1 MIKQWKNENLGVTY
15 FYLPNS
21 KNNEILTSDGVLIP
35 YDEFKS
41 MTSETYNAK
50 KNTNGGYD
58 YMLSKQSE
66 RLVKKAL
73 NVKKESAPTSDSTQ
87 TTKPTV
93 ISTPTSI
100 KRVKNP
106 IELTDKAREL
116 LKAEKKK
123 KLAESKDIEKTIA
136 PKIETVIEPKK
147 IESVV
152 ETKKVEEK
160 KEVNLFDISYPII
173 MLFITII
180 CSILSINFTGIY
192 LTRLQ
197 PKVIAYAISTVM
209 LLFGLIG
216 FQLGRRAKKNGHI
229 GRAIVYFATSIMV
242 VSFSMI
248 SSLDVNYSRYKANH
262 KEIEIVENTDDGVR
276 LNYELIEKQI
286 ADNKEEIERLRNDT
300 EFQKTQYVLAWDN
313 ELKKNVLLEGQIT
326 KTAQTKITEN
336 NESIDK
342 LLKENKSLNEKLM
355 EYAESGISIEEENVT
370 DKAKTLSD
378 LLGSILKV
386 SGNVIQLIFLLV
398 PSFFVDAIGILALGA
413 YVDKF
418 EEKKKK

>member
-73 NVKKESAPTSDSTQ
+73 NVKKESAPISSPTQ

-93 ISTPTSI
+93 VSTPTSI

-106 IELTDKAREL
+106 IQLTEKAKGFIES
-116 LKAEKKK
+116 EKKK
-123 KLAESKDIEKTIA
+123 DV
-136 PKIETVIEPKK
+136 ETVAEPKK
-147 IESVV
+147 I
-152 ETKKVEEK
+152 EEK

-173 MLFITII
+173 MLFITIV
-180 CSILSINFTGIY
+180 CSLLSINFTGIY
-192 LTRLQ
+192 LTHLQ
-197 PKVIAYAISTVM
+197 PKIIAYAISTVM

-216 FQLGRRAKKNGHI
+216 FQMGRRSKKNGHI
-229 GRAIVYFATSIMV
+229 GRAIVYFVTSIMV

-262 KEIEIVENTDDGVR
+262 KEIEIVENTDDGMR

-313 ELKKNVLLEGQIT
+313 ELGKSVLLEGQIT
-326 KTAQTKITEN
+326 KTAQSKITEN

-370 DKAKTLSD
+370 DKAKTLTD
-378 LLGSILKV
+378 LLGSILKIN
-386 SGNVIQLIFLLV
+386 GNIIQLIILLI
-398 PSFFVDAIGILALGA
+398 PSIFIDLINILGISI
-413 YVDKF
+413 YVDSF
-418 EEKKKK
+418 EDKKRKN

>member
-21 KNNEILTSDGVLIP
+21 KNGEILTSDGVLIP

-58 YMLSKQSE
+58 YTLSKQSE

-73 NVKKESAPTSDSTQ
+73 KVKKESASTSDSTQ
-87 TTKPTV
+87 TIKPTV
-93 ISTPTSI
+93 VSTPTPI
-100 KRVKNP
+100 KRARNAIRLTEKGEKF
-106 IELTDKAREL
+106 IESER
-116 LKAEKKK
+116 KKK
-123 KLAESKDIEKTIA
+123 EMALAK
-136 PKIETVIEPKK
+136 PKK
-147 IESVV
+147 I
-152 ETKKVEEK
+152 EEK

-180 CSILSINFTGIY
+180 CSLLSINFTGIY

-216 FQLGRRAKKNGHI
+216 FQMGRRSKKNGHV
-229 GRAIVYFATSIMV
+229 GRAIVYFVTSAMV

-262 KEIEIVENTDDGVR
+262 KEIEIVDNADNGMR
-276 LNYELIEKQI
+276 LNYNLIEKQI
-286 ADNKEEIERLRNDT
+286 DDNKEEIERLRNDT
-300 EFQKTQYVLAWDN
+300 EFQKTQYVLTWDN
-313 ELKKNVLLEGQIT
+313 ELRKSVLLEGQIT

-336 NESIDK
+336 SESIDK

-355 EYAESGISIEEENVT
+355 E
-370 DKAKTLSD
+370 
-378 LLGSILKV
+378 
-386 SGNVIQLIFLLV
+386 
-398 PSFFVDAIGILALGA
+398 
-413 YVDKF
+413 
-418 EEKKKK
+418 

>member
-1 MIKQWKNENLGVTY
+1 MVKQWRNENLGVNY

-73 NVKKESAPTSDSTQ
+73 NVKKESDSTSSSTQ
-87 TTKPTV
+87 TTKPTLV
-93 ISTPTSI
+93 STSTPTR
-100 KRVKNP
+100 RVKNP
-106 IELTDKAREL
+106 IQLTDKAKEFIESER
-116 LKAEKKK
+116 KKK
-123 KLAESKDIEKTIA
+123 EMALA
-136 PKIETVIEPKK
+136 EPKK
-147 IESVV
+147 IE
-152 ETKKVEEK
+152 VEEK
-160 KEVNLFDISYPII
+160 KELNLFDISYPII
-173 MLFITII
+173 MLFITIV

-197 PKVIAYAISTVM
+197 PKLIAYSISTVM

-216 FQLGRRAKKNGHI
+216 FQMGRRSLKNAHAS
-229 GRAIVYFATSIMV
+229 RAIVYFVTSAMV

-262 KEIEIVENTDDGVR
+262 KEIEIVDNTDNGVR
-276 LNYELIEKQI
+276 LNYSLIEKQI

-300 EFQKTQYVLAWDN
+300 EFQKTQYVLTWDN
-313 ELKKNVLLEGQIT
+313 ELRKSVLLEGQIT
-326 KTAQTKITEN
+326 KTAQSKITEN
-336 NESIDK
+336 NETIDK
-342 LLKENKSLNEKLM
+342 LLKENKLLNEKLM
-355 EYAESGISIEEENVT
+355 EYAESGISIEEENIT
-370 DKAKTLSD
+370 DKAKTLTD

-386 SGNVIQLIFLLV
+386 SGNVIQLIILLT
-398 PSFFVDAIGILALGA
+398 PSFFVDIIGILALSS

-418 EEKKKK
+418 EEKKKEENK

>member
-41 MTSETYNAK
+41 MTSEMYNAK

-73 NVKKESAPTSDSTQ
+73 NVKKESAPTSSPTQ

-93 ISTPTSI
+93 VSTSTPI

-106 IELTDKAREL
+106 IQLTEKTKEFIES
-116 LKAEKKK
+116 EKKK
-123 KLAESKDIEKTIA
+123 DV
-136 PKIETVIEPKK
+136 ETVAEPKK
-147 IESVV
+147 V
-152 ETKKVEEK
+152 EVEEK

-173 MLFITII
+173 MLFITIV
-180 CSILSINFTGIY
+180 CSLLSINFTGIY

-197 PKVIAYAISTVM
+197 SKIIAYAISTVM

-216 FQLGRRAKKNGHI
+216 FQLGRRSKKNGHM
-229 GRAIVYFATSIMV
+229 GRAIVYFVTSIMV

-370 DKAKTLSD
+370 DKAKTLTD

-398 PSFFVDAIGILALGA
+398 PSFFIDVIGILALSA

-418 EEKKKK
+418 EEKKKEEK

>member
-73 NVKKESAPTSDSTQ
+73 NVKKESAPTSSSTQ

-93 ISTPTSI
+93 VSTPTSI

-106 IELTDKAREL
+106 IQLTEKAKGFIES
-116 LKAEKKK
+116 EKKK
-123 KLAESKDIEKTIA
+123 EMVIA
-136 PKIETVIEPKK
+136 EPKK
-147 IESVV
+147 I
-152 ETKKVEEK
+152 EEK

-180 CSILSINFTGIY
+180 CSLLSINFTGIY

-197 PKVIAYAISTVM
+197 PKIIAYAISTVM

-216 FQLGRRAKKNGHI
+216 FQLGRRSKKNGHI
-229 GRAIVYFATSIMV
+229 GRAIVYFVTSIMV

-262 KEIEIVENTDDGVR
+262 KEIEIVENTDDGMR

-313 ELKKNVLLEGQIT
+313 ELGKSVLLEGQIT

-355 EYAESGISIEEENVT
+355 EYAESGISIEEENIT
-370 DKAKTLSD
+370 DKAKTLTD
-378 LLGSILKV
+378 LLGSILNI

-398 PSFFVDAIGILALGA
+398 PSFFIDVIGILALGA

-418 EEKKKK
+418 EKKKEEK

>member
-41 MTSETYNAK
+41 MTSEMYNAK

-73 NVKKESAPTSDSTQ
+73 NVKKESVPTSSPTQ

-93 ISTPTSI
+93 VSTPTPI

-106 IELTDKAREL
+106 IQLTEKAKGFIES
-116 LKAEKKK
+116 EKKK
-123 KLAESKDIEKTIA
+123 DV
-136 PKIETVIEPKK
+136 ETVAEPKK
-147 IESVV
+147 V
-152 ETKKVEEK
+152 KVEEK
-160 KEVNLFDISYPII
+160 KEVNLFDVTYPII
-173 MLFITII
+173 MLFITIV
-180 CSILSINFTGIY
+180 CSLLSINFTGIY

-216 FQLGRRAKKNGHI
+216 FQMGRRSKKNGHI
-229 GRAIVYFATSIMV
+229 GRAIVYFVTSIMV

-313 ELKKNVLLEGQIT
+313 ELGKSVLLEGQIT

-370 DKAKTLSD
+370 DKAKTLTD

-398 PSFFVDAIGILALGA
+398 PSFFIDIIGILALGA

-418 EEKKKK
+418 EEKKKEEK

>member
-73 NVKKESAPTSDSTQ
+73 NVKKESAPTQ
-87 TTKPTV
+87 TTKSTV
-93 ISTPTSI
+93 VSTPTPI

-106 IELTDKAREL
+106 IQLTEKAKGFIES
-116 LKAEKKK
+116 EKKK
-123 KLAESKDIEKTIA
+123 DVETIA
-136 PKIETVIEPKK
+136 EPKK
-147 IESVV
+147 V
-152 ETKKVEEK
+152 EVEEK
-160 KEVNLFDISYPII
+160 KEVNLFDVTYPII
-173 MLFITII
+173 MLFITIV
-180 CSILSINFTGIY
+180 CSLLSINFTGIY

-197 PKVIAYAISTVM
+197 PKIIAYAISTVM

-216 FQLGRRAKKNGHI
+216 FQMGRRSKKNGHI
-229 GRAIVYFATSIMV
+229 GRAIVYFVTSIMV

-313 ELKKNVLLEGQIT
+313 ELGKSVLLEGQIT
-326 KTAQTKITEN
+326 KTAQNKITEN

-355 EYAESGISIEEENVT
+355 EYAESGISIEEEDVT
-370 DKAKTLSD
+370 DKAKTLTD

-418 EEKKKK
+418 EEKKKEEK